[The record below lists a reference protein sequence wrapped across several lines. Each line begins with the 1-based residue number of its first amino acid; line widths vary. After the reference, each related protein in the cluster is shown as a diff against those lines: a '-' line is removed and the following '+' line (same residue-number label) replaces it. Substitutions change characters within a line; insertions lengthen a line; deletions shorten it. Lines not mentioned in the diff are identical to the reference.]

1 VHQKDLYG
9 DNILQTKG
17 LGNYSWELGK
27 MSNDHKTGKY
37 NNKHKNTGKYLT
49 FL

>member
-1 VHQKDLYG
+1 VHKNGLPA
-9 DNILQTKG
+9 DNIFQTKS

-27 MSNDHKTGKY
+27 LSNAQKTGKY